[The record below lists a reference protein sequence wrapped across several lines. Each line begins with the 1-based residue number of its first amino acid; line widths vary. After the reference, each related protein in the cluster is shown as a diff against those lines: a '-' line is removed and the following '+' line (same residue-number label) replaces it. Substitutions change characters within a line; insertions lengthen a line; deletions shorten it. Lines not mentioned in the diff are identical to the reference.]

1 MEDSLKNKLAESGID
16 VDNAMERF
24 MDNDALFIKFLVKF
38 PDDPNMALLRQGL
51 DERDKDMAFRAA
63 HTLKGV
69 CGNLSLAVL
78 AKSVSEST
86 EFLRAGDIDSAVAKM
101 QEIEK
106 DYAKAVDVIKSCI
119 Q

>member
-1 MEDSLKNKLAESGID
+1 MTIKECYD
-16 VDNAMERF
+16 AMGADYQSVLNRF
-24 MDNDALFIKFLVKF
+24 PNEAFIKKFVLKFL
-38 PDDPNMALLRQGL
+38 DDNSYANLNEALAAGNV
-51 DERDKDMAFRAA
+51 EEAFRAA

-101 QEIEK
+101 PEIEK